1 MHAPTTPANT
11 AKAPPATNHVV
22 LCLLALRDWTAYE
35 LAVQVRRSLRYC
47 WPKTDRLLYVVPK
60 RLVARGL
67 ATVRREDGRGRRR
80 ARTSYAIT
88 PAGRQALRDWLD
100 TEPAPP
106 ELEFEAMVR
115 LTFADQGTKQ
125 QALAAIDSIT
135 RHAEQRYRE
144 GLGQLREYLDD
155 GGPFPERLHIIA
167 LTATFHADYLRLLRD
182 WATWARTEVDNWPT
196 TTGLGMTPGARRML
210 QQTLA
215 RGEHDLGPRTISA
228 DGQT

>member
-1 MHAPTTPANT
+1 MRSRRTPAGT
-11 AKAPPATNHVV
+11 AKVPPASDYVV

-47 WPKTDRLLYVVPK
+47 WPKTDRLVYFVPK
-60 RLVARGL
+60 RLAARGL
-67 ATVRREDGRGRRR
+67 ASARREDGNGARR

-88 PAGRQALRDWLD
+88 PAGRRALRDWLG

-125 QALAAIDSIT
+125 QALAAIDSIA
-135 RHAEQRYRE
+135 RHAEERYRE
-144 GLGQLREYLDD
+144 GLSQLRDYLDD

-182 WATWARTEVDNWPT
+182 WAARARAEVDTWPT
-196 TTGLGMTPGARRML
+196 TAGLGLTPGARRML
-210 QQTLA
+210 RHTIA
-215 RGEHDLGPRTISA
+215 RGEHDLGGEI
-228 DGQT
+228 